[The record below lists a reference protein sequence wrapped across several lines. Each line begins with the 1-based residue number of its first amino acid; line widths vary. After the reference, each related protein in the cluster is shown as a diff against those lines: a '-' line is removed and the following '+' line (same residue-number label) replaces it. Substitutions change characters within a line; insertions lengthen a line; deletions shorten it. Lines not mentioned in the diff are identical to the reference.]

1 MANITLDLRDKEP
14 ILRLSM
20 IGDVDD
26 EGALQ
31 WFKAILKGHPHARDW
46 PSLVDLREYQ
56 GGITWDGIVEIAR
69 IRGRAPVGPKNRT
82 AVIANRRLYDLLIDA
97 VDVVYSVRIAR
108 RVRLF
113 DTEADALAWL
123 NDGRKPARAL
133 EPATQ

>member
-14 ILRLSM
+14 ILRLRM

-26 EGALQ
+26 EGMLQ
-31 WFKAILKGHPHARDW
+31 WFKAILKGYPHARGW
-46 PSLVDLREYQ
+46 PSLVDLRKYN

-69 IRGRAPVGPKNRT
+69 IRGRTPVGPKNRT
-82 AVIANRRLYDLLIDA
+82 AVIANRRLYALLINA

-113 DTEADALAWL
+113 DTEADALAW
-123 NDGRKPARAL
+123 
-133 EPATQ
+133 